1 MATGKSNKWL
11 WIVGSLILV
20 GGGIGAYFLLRK
32 PKEDAETDEG
42 DTDLGAGAGTDAG
55 NIGSGSVQTKQF
67 TFPFTTTEEGN
78 KFRAWVIKKDP
89 AFAKSIDLDATGS
102 LNSYVQ
108 KAWDKYGKEY
118 TESQKPTT
126 TTTTTNKVAPSKDDI
141 KIIVSK
147 GTGSNAEESWLN
159 KRDASFVKAWANAW
173 RNKNSTKGFT
183 WANQIYSMKTGNKLL
198 TYNPIGL
205 SHEVNKSGQIAK
217 AEPNWGSSAVYV
229 PKGLK
234 VGKARAYKIDEDEN
248 IWLYFPDNGGSY
260 KWGVAKYF
268 NRISSSS
275 FDGMGDQNFE
285 PASSF
290 DAFEPSL

>member
-42 DTDLGAGAGTDAG
+42 DTDLGAGAGAGAG
-55 NIGSGSVQTKQF
+55 NIGGGSVQTKQF

-118 TESQKPTT
+118 TESQKTTT
-126 TTTTTNKVAPSKDDI
+126 TTTTTNKVAPSKEDI
-141 KIIVSK
+141 KVVVSK
-147 GTGSNAEESWLN
+147 GTGSRAEESWL
-159 KRDASFVKAWANAW
+159 KQREASFVKAWADAW
-173 RNKNSTKGFT
+173 RNKNTTNGFT
-183 WANQIYSMKTGNKLL
+183 WANQIYSMKTGNRMLE
-198 TYNPIGL
+198 YNPIGL
-205 SHEVNKSGQIAK
+205 SHETNTSGSIAK
-217 AEPNWGSSAVYV
+217 ADPYNNSSAVYV
-229 PKGLK
+229 GKGLK
-234 VGKARAYKIDEDEN
+234 VGKARAYKISDGN

-268 NRISSSS
+268 DRLSKSS
-275 FDGMGDQNFE
+275 FDGMGDHNFE